1 MRPSCVEEM
10 TLAQFATH
18 YTFTN
23 RPPKKL
29 KFDEVK
35 GNGFMDD
42 DSMMST
48 KVIFGSDTSLPRYFK
63 LLDGGFMRLRER
75 PAILRIHSSKKKE
88 GHEQHYSE
96 LLLFTPWNDEQTDF
110 ERVRNFP
117 EECITLYHDKV
128 QEIEMVR
135 TNIFLGEDTIE
146 YLESD
151 LELLR
156 PSHVYD
162 DIDGQRE
169 QENEDDLEVGLD
181 DDPRFVG
188 LDHNGE
194 KLEEENRTNLEQIK
208 YKKVQVPSDADLS
221 TLLRRLAN
229 EQMGIVMDVAKV
241 CKRIVRARKSPQ
253 VKVTP
258 VRKVIH
264 GGKI

>member
-1 MRPSCVEEM
+1 MRPTCVEDI

-18 YTFTN
+18 YSFTN

-42 DSMMST
+42 DSMLSSR
-48 KVIFGSDTSLPRYFK
+48 VIFGSDTNLPRYFK
-63 LLDGGFMRLRER
+63 LLDGGFMRLREK

-96 LLLFTPWNDEQTDF
+96 LLLFTPWNDEQADF
-110 ERVRNFP
+110 ERIRNIP
-117 EECITLYHDKV
+117 EECISLYNSKI

-135 TNIFLGEDTIE
+135 TSTFLGEDTVE

-169 QENEDDLEVGLD
+169 QENEEDLDEGLD

-188 LDHNGE
+188 LDHDG
-194 KLEEENRTNLEQIK
+194 KKMEEEQRTNLEQIK
-208 YKKVQVPSDADLS
+208 FKKVQVPSDADLS
-221 TLLRRLAN
+221 TMLRRLAN
-229 EQMGIVMDVAKV
+229 EQMSIVMDVAKV

-253 VKVTP
+253 VRVIP
-258 VRKVIH
+258 CRKVVH